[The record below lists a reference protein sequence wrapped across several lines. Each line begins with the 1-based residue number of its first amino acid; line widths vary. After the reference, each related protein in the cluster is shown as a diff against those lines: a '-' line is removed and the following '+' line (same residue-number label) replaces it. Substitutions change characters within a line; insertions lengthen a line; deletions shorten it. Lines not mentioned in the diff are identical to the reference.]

1 MVPEESRSNGRL
13 TVRRV
18 KAAFKPSSPL
28 PLCMIGFSSLLRL
41 KRLPDFLGNRECKSG
56 KGQGHGMA
64 SYAPHGKLTYLFVGP
79 GGQTSGATHLDW
91 VVSREWV
98 DGLGGDVGRKAAI
111 R

>member
-1 MVPEESRSNGRL
+1 
-13 TVRRV
+13 
-18 KAAFKPSSPL
+18 
-28 PLCMIGFSSLLRL
+28 
-41 KRLPDFLGNRECKSG
+41 
-56 KGQGHGMA
+56 MA